1 MNYTQEQV
9 NEIVAEANS
18 AAYKAAM
25 EFFYDKL
32 GGKDQYACG
41 FAWVN
46 IYGIK
51 GNTKIGK
58 AFIANGIRK
67 NYNGSAYEMW
77 NPANIGCQ
85 NIDTKEAGA
94 RAAAEVFRRYGFEAY
109 PNSRLD

>member
-1 MNYTQEQV
+1 MTHEQIPQII
-9 NEIVAEANS
+9 EEARIAAREAAE
-18 AAYKAAM
+18 K
-25 EFFYDKL
+25 FFREKL
-32 GGKDQYACG
+32 GGVDQYACG

>member
-1 MNYTQEQV
+1 MCSSDLAAEKFFQE
-9 NEIVAEANS
+9 
-18 AAYKAAM
+18 
-25 EFFYDKL
+25 KL
-32 GGKDQYACG
+32 GGVDQYACG

-67 NYNGSAYEMW
+67 SYSVGAYEMW
-77 NPANIGCQ
+77 NPSNIGCQ

>member
-1 MNYTQEQV
+1 MTHEQIPQII
-9 NEIVAEANS
+9 EEARIAAREAAE
-18 AAYKAAM
+18 K
-25 EFFYDKL
+25 FFREKL
-32 GGKDQYACG
+32 GGVDQYACG

-94 RAAAEVFRRYGFEAY
+94 NAAAEVFRRYGFEAY
-109 PNSRLD
+109 SGSRLD

>member
-1 MNYTQEQV
+1 MVTHEQIPQII
-9 NEIVAEANS
+9 EEARIAAREAAE
-18 AAYKAAM
+18 K
-25 EFFYDKL
+25 FFREKL
-32 GGKDQYACG
+32 GGVDQYACG
-41 FAWVN
+41 FAYVN